1 MVENLSKTPPATV
14 ITTVNTAM
22 IPAALRAVSESAS
35 SKRAVNGTFPGDL
48 PIRR

>member
-1 MVENLSKTPPATV
+1 MVENLSKTQPADHHRDHC
-14 ITTVNTAM
+14 ND
-22 IPAALRAVSESAS
+22 PGSPRAVSESAS